1 MSPGRAG
8 LPRLHLVTSDAVLGA
23 PDFVDRATA
32 VLAAH
37 GPGVALHVRGHGMD
51 GGALLR
57 IVRALA
63 HAGAAML
70 LVNDRLDVALAAD
83 VGAQIGRRSLP
94 VPVARRLLPRRW
106 LGYSAHAATEAEDA
120 VREGA
125 DFVVLGT
132 IFATASHPGD
142 GGAGVG
148 LVRAAA
154 PVAPVVAIGGITP
167 ERVAPCLA
175 AGAHGVAVLGGVWT
189 TDDPVAATGSYLQAL
204 EAARPA
210 TGDGAGAGGL
220 GEEVGRMDRG
230 RER

>member
-1 MSPGRAG
+1 MSRGRTG
-8 LPRLHLVTSDAVLGA
+8 LPRLHLVTSDAVLAA
-23 PDFVDRATA
+23 PDFVERATA

-37 GPGVALHVRGHGMD
+37 GPGVALHVRAHGMD
-51 GGALLR
+51 GRPLLR

-63 HAGAAML
+63 PAGAALL
-70 LVNDRLDVALAAD
+70 LVNDRVDVALAAD

-106 LGYSAHAATEAEDA
+106 LGYSAHAAGEAETA

-132 IFATASHPGD
+132 IFATPSHPGA
-142 GGAGVG
+142 GGTGVG

-154 PVAPVVAIGGITP
+154 PVAPVVAIGGITA
-167 ERVAPCLA
+167 ERVALCVA

-189 TDDPVAATGSYLQAL
+189 ADDPVAATGSYLQAL
-204 EAARPA
+204 DAARPA
-210 TGDGAGAGGL
+210 TGGGTDAAGL
-220 GEEVGRMDRG
+220 GEEAGRMDRG
-230 RER
+230 RE

>member
-1 MSPGRAG
+1 LFVVSRGRTG

-23 PDFVDRATA
+23 PDFVGRATA

-37 GPGVALHVRGHGMD
+37 GPGVALHVRGHGLD
-51 GGALLR
+51 GATLLR

-63 HAGAAML
+63 PAGAAML

-83 VGAQIGRRSLP
+83 VGAQIGRRALP
-94 VPVARRLLPRRW
+94 VSVARRLLPHRW
-106 LGYSAHAATEAEDA
+106 LGYSAHAAGEAENA

-132 IFATASHPGD
+132 IFATPSHPGA

-167 ERVAPCLA
+167 ERVAPCVA

-204 EAARPA
+204 AAAPQA
-210 TGDGAGAGGL
+210 TGDGSDAAGR
-220 GEEVGRMDRG
+220 GE
-230 RER
+230 